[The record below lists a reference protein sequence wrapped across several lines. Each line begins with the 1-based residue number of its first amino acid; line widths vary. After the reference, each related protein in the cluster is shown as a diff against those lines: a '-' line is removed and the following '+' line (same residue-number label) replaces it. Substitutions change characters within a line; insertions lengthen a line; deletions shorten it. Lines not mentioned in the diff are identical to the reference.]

1 MATEN
6 LTRALDEAGV
16 AYELLPHAHTESAL
30 AEAQAL
36 GLPADDVAKTL
47 IVKTREGY
55 LRAVVP
61 ASDRLDERKLRDITD
76 GSKKE
81 VHLASED
88 ELRRDYPDF
97 DLGAVPPVGG
107 ARRDPVIVDSRVKA
121 RARRSCSRPARTS
134 SPFEWQATISCAQP
148 APRSQTSARRTRA

>member
-61 ASDRLDERKLRDITD
+61 ASDRLDERNLRDITD

-88 ELRRDYPDF
+88 ELRRATPTSTSERCRRS
-97 DLGAVPPVGG
+97 G
-107 ARRDPVIVDSRVKA
+107 ARG
-121 RARRSCSRPARTS
+121 
-134 SPFEWQATISCAQP
+134 AT
-148 APRSQTSARRTRA
+148 R

>member
-6 LTRALDEAGV
+6 LTRALDAAGV

-47 IVKTREGY
+47 IVKAREGY

-61 ASDRLDERKLRDITD
+61 ASDRLDERKLRDITG

-107 ARRDPVIVDSRVKA
+107 ARHDPVIVDSRVKA
-121 RARRSCSRPARTS
+121 RASVVLEAGSHEQSVRVASDDLV
-134 SPFEWQATISCAQP
+134 
-148 APRSQTSARRTRA
+148 RAAGAEVADICKED

>member
-6 LTRALDEAGV
+6 LTRALDEAGI
-16 AYELLPHAHTESAL
+16 AYELLPHVHTESAL

-97 DLGAVPPVGG
+97 DLGAVPQVGG
-107 ARRDPVIVDSRVKA
+107 TRRDPVIVDSRVKA
-121 RARRSCSRPARTS
+121 RASVVLEAGSHEQSVRVASDDLV
-134 SPFEWQATISCAQP
+134 
-148 APRSQTSARRTRA
+148 RAAGAEVADICKED